1 MSKALGWIRQ
11 LDTIEDSLDKDSR
24 IVYQECGLDVF
35 ITLWES
41 LPPISIYLSG
51 KPLDKLRRRYIKQYF
66 NGSNQK
72 ELCILLDCSE
82 RFFYDTLE
90 GRFK

>member
-1 MSKALGWIRQ
+1 MSKNLQWIRQ
-11 LDTIEDSLDKDSR
+11 LDKIEDLLDKDAR
-24 IVYQECGLDVF
+24 LVHDHCGLDVF
-35 ITLWES
+35 IALWES
-41 LPPISIYLSG
+41 LPSISLYLAG
-51 KPLDKLRRRYIKQYF
+51 KPLDRLRRRYIKTYF

-90 GRFK
+90 GKS

>member
-1 MSKALGWIRQ
+1 MSKSLTWIRQ
-11 LDTIEDSLDKDSR
+11 LDKVEDLLDKDAR
-24 IVYQECGLDVF
+24 LVYEQCGLDVF
-35 ITLWES
+35 IALWES
-41 LPPISIYLSG
+41 LPSISLYLSG
-51 KPLDKLRRRYIKQYF
+51 KPLDKLRRRYIKEHF

-90 GRFK
+90 GRF